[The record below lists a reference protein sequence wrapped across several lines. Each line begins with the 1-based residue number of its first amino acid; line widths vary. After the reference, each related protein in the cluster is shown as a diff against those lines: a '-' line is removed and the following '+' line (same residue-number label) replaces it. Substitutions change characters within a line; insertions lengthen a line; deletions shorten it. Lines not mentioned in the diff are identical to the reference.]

1 MILAIFLSLLYF
13 QERHFLL
20 LTLTLIWLFVHRYP
34 IPSIC
39 PEGKQFLLSRASQFP
54 MCHELFSPQ
63 LIRKIVLSRFRATIF
78 LYMKNLRE
86 FLLEQ
91 GEDFCQFFV
100 KTHYNGEWRCL
111 CGSLEYSNY
120 QQIDVLCDCNHVI
133 SGATI
138 RLEQILLIPPIFQLV
153 ATY

>member
-1 MILAIFLSLLYF
+1 
-13 QERHFLL
+13 
-20 LTLTLIWLFVHRYP
+20 
-34 IPSIC
+34 
-39 PEGKQFLLSRASQFP
+39 

-63 LIRKIVLSRFRATIF
+63 LIQKIVLSRFRATIC

-91 GEDFCQFFV
+91 GEDFCRFFV
-100 KTHYNGEWRCL
+100 KTYCNEMWCCL
-111 CGSLEYSNY
+111 CDFLEYSNY
-120 QQIDVLCDCNHVI
+120 QQIDVLCDCNHAI